1 MEPLMIECRCCCKSL
16 VFKPADLIVTCP
28 ACTTVNTRPRAQGA
42 ALDFLRRATQQ
53 RSSCDFVNAERS
65 YQHVLLDHPDEHE
78 ALWGLVLCRYGV
90 EYVPD
95 SHSGKHLPT
104 VHFIRRR
111 PMREDADFLHA
122 CELAPQEVRAQYEA
136 DAAYVDEVHSKAYSL
151 SRTAQPWDI
160 FLCYK
165 ATDPA
170 TRGDTPDL
178 HRARELYYKL
188 GQQGWRVFFAHDCLQ
203 SKAGASYEAPIYH
216 ALSTARVMLIVCSD
230 SEWLKTSWVHS
241 EWSRYLER
249 MDAGE
254 DCHLVPLLYGMNPAR
269 LPTPFLYRHIE
280 GLRMGELDAF
290 DHLRTVLNTYVPLKK
305 PEPQKPDSAR
315 ELLSLQFALEDGS
328 WERARTLSEAVL
340 DRQPDNAMAH
350 LYQLL
355 AQLELHAPGELRL
368 CHVDFQSMSAWK
380 RACRFATESEG
391 AMLETLLNGAK
402 AEQQKQEVQA
412 PPAKPAVDKQV
423 HEKIP
428 EKIVSPQPQ
437 QKQAVPTP
445 TFKPTDDKQVDEK
458 ASKKESGLESQQKR
472 MVQAPPAKPAES
484 KPVHKDE
491 PAKELILADA
501 QRLAQLNGRS
511 ISAAVWHTVALKHD
525 GTVVATG
532 DNGNGQCDTSHWR
545 DIIAVAAGQY
555 HTVGL
560 KYDGTVVA
568 VGGKTDSSWM
578 SMYLSEKKRVDYG
591 QLDVNG
597 WNDIIAISTGTK
609 HTVGLKRDGTCEAT
623 GSNEFGQC
631 NVSKWNDIVAIS
643 AGRYHT
649 MGLHSDGTVV
659 VTGTNYFGECDV
671 GNWKDIVAIS
681 VGSDHSVGLKRDGT
695 VIAAGSN
702 DVGQCD
708 VRYWHDIVAI
718 AASFSH
724 TVGLMSDGTVVA
736 TGENAYEKCNVENW
750 KNIIAISAA
759 CNYTIGLTR
768 DGTVV
773 ATGSN
778 GYGQCNVKSW
788 RDIRHQ
794 LTLD

>member
-16 VFKPADLIVTCP
+16 VFKPTDMVVTCP

-122 CELAPQEVRAQYEA
+122 CALAPQEVKAQYEA

-170 TRGDTPDL
+170 TGGDTPDL

-188 GQQGWRVFFAHDCLQ
+188 GQQGWRVFFAHDSLQ
-203 SKAGASYEAPIYH
+203 SKAGASYEAPIFH

-230 SEWLKTSWVHS
+230 SDWLKTSWVHS

-254 DCHLVPLLYGMNPAR
+254 NCHLVPLLYGMNPAL

-355 AQLELHAPGELRL
+355 AQLELHAPDELRL

-380 RACRFATESEG
+380 RACHFATESEG
-391 AMLETLLNGAK
+391 AMLEKLLNGAK
-402 AEQQKQEVQA
+402 EEQQKQEN
-412 PPAKPAVDKQV
+412 KQV
-423 HEKIP
+423 LKVE
-428 EKIVSPQPQ
+428 
-437 QKQAVPTP
+437 PTS
-445 TFKPTDDKQVDEK
+445 E
-458 ASKKESGLESQQKR
+458 
-472 MVQAPPAKPAES
+472 
-484 KPVHKDE
+484 
-491 PAKELILADA
+491 
-501 QRLAQLNGRS
+501 QRLAQLNGCS
-511 ISAAVWHTVALKHD
+511 IAAGYSHTVALKHD
-525 GTVVATG
+525 GTVVARG
-532 DNGNGQCDTSHWR
+532 CKANGQCDVSDWR
-545 DIIAVAAGQY
+545 DIVAVAA
-555 HTVGL
+555 
-560 KYDGTVVA
+560 A
-568 VGGKTDSSWM
+568 S
-578 SMYLSEKKRVDYG
+578 
-591 QLDVNG
+591 
-597 WNDIIAISTGTK
+597 I
-609 HTVGLKRDGTCEAT
+609 HTVGLKRDGTIVAVGNKYEY
-623 GSNEFGQC
+623 GQLRVKGW
-631 NVSKWNDIVAIS
+631 NDWNDIVAIS
-643 AGRYHT
+643 TGEYHT
-649 MGLHSDGTVV
+649 VGLKRDGTVV
-659 VTGTNYFGECDV
+659 VAGDTFFQQRDVNNWHDIVATSVSTFHVMGLMRDGTVVTAGDNEDGQCNV
-671 GNWKDIVAIS
+671 GNWTDIVAIAAGP
-681 VGSDHSVGLKRDGT
+681 VHSVGLKRDGT
-695 VIAAGSN
+695 VMAVGNNN
-702 DVGQCD
+702 DGQCNVSD
-708 VRYWHDIVAI
+708 WHDIVAI
-718 AASFSH
+718 AAGRHH
-724 TVGLMSDGTVVA
+724 TVGLMRNGTVVA
-736 TGENAYEKCNVENW
+736 TGDNDCSQCDVGSWNK
-750 KNIIAISAA
+750 IIAIAA
-759 CNYTIGLTR
+759 GDCHTIGLTR
-768 DGTVV
+768 NGTLV
-773 ATGSN
+773 AAGTSN
-778 GYGQCNVKSW
+778 FNKCDVGTW
-788 RDIRHQ
+788 RNIRHQ

>member
-16 VFKPADLIVTCP
+16 VFKPTDLIVTCP

-122 CELAPQEVRAQYEA
+122 CELAPQEVKAQYEA

-170 TRGDTPDL
+170 TGGDTPDL

-203 SKAGASYEAPIYH
+203 NKAGASYEAPIYH
-216 ALSTARVMLIVCSD
+216 ALSTARVMLIVCSN
-230 SEWLKTSWVHS
+230 SEWLQTSWVHS

-249 MDAGE
+249 MDAGK
-254 DCHLVPLLYGMNPAR
+254 DCHLVPLLYGMNPAL

-305 PEPQKPDSAR
+305 PEPQKPDNAR

-355 AQLELHAPGELRL
+355 AQLELHAPDELIL

-380 RACRFATESEG
+380 RACHFATESEG

-412 PPAKPAVDKQV
+412 PPAKPA
-423 HEKIP
+423 
-428 EKIVSPQPQ
+428 
-437 QKQAVPTP
+437 
-445 TFKPTDDKQVDEK
+445 
-458 ASKKESGLESQQKR
+458 
-472 MVQAPPAKPAES
+472 ES
-484 KPVHKDE
+484 KPVHEDE
-491 PAKELILADA
+491 PAKELSLADA

-511 ISAAVWHTVALKHD
+511 IAVARFLTVVLMHD

-545 DIIAVAAGQY
+545 DIIAVAAGHY

-560 KYDGTVVA
+560 KCDGTVVA
-568 VGGKTDSSWM
+568 VGGVFGVWRNFALPGEMKYWDNM
-578 SMYLSEKKRVDYG
+578 SYPEVER
-591 QLDVNG
+591 
-597 WNDIIAISTGTK
+597 WNDIIAISAGQD
-609 HTVGLKRDGTCEAT
+609 HIVGLKRDGTCEAT
-623 GSNEFGQC
+623 GSGGNGEC
-631 NVSKWNDIVAIS
+631 DVSKWNDIVAIS
-643 AGRYHT
+643 AGDFHT

-659 VTGTNYFGECDV
+659 ATGSKLDRKCAT

-681 VGSDHSVGLKRDGT
+681 AGTNHSVGLKRDGT
-695 VIAAGSN
+695 VITAGNN
-702 DVGQCD
+702 DFGQCD

-718 AASFSH
+718 AAGDSH

-736 TGENAYEKCNVENW
+736 TGKNNCEECNVENW
-750 KNIIAISAA
+750 KNIIAISAGYH
-759 CNYTIGLTR
+759 YTIGLTR

-773 ATGSN
+773 ATGFN
-778 GYGQCNVKSW
+778 KFDQCNVEKW

>member
-16 VFKPADLIVTCP
+16 VFKPTDMVVTCP

-53 RSSCDFVNAERS
+53 RSSCDFVNAEHS
-65 YQHVLLDHPDEHE
+65 YQHVLRDHPDEHE

-122 CELAPQEVRAQYEA
+122 CELAPQEVKAQYEA
-136 DAAYVDEVHSKAYSL
+136 DAAYVDEVHSRAYSL

-170 TRGDTPDL
+170 TGGDTPDL

-203 SKAGASYEAPIYH
+203 SKAGASYEAPIFH

-230 SEWLKTSWVHS
+230 SDWLQTSWVHS

-355 AQLELHAPGELRL
+355 AQLELHAPDELIL

-380 RACRFATESEG
+380 RACHFATEGEG
-391 AMLETLLNGAK
+391 AMLEKLLNGAK
-402 AEQQKQEVQA
+402 AEQQKQE
-412 PPAKPAVDKQV
+412 
-423 HEKIP
+423 
-428 EKIVSPQPQ
+428 
-437 QKQAVPTP
+437 
-445 TFKPTDDKQVDEK
+445 
-458 ASKKESGLESQQKR
+458 
-472 MVQAPPAKPAES
+472 VQAPPAKPAES

-491 PAKELILADA
+491 PAKELSLADA

-511 ISAAVWHTVALKHD
+511 ISAAVCHTVALKHD

-532 DNGNGQCDTSHWR
+532 DNDNGQCDTSHWR
-545 DIIAVAAGQY
+545 DIIEVAAGEY

-560 KYDGTVVA
+560 KCDGTVVA
-568 VGGKTDSSWM
+568 VGGKPLIWRKLIFLT
-578 SMYLSEKKRVDYG
+578 KREPVDYG

-597 WNDIIAISTGTK
+597 WNDIIAISASAE

-623 GSNEFGQC
+623 GSNVYGQC

-643 AGRYHT
+643 AGNFHT
-649 MGLHSDGTVV
+649 IGLHSDGTVV
-659 VTGTNYFGECDV
+659 ATGSNSYGKCDV

-681 VGSDHSVGLKRDGT
+681 GGGGHSVGLKRDGT
-695 VIAAGSN
+695 VMAVGANSF
-702 DVGQCD
+702 GQCNVND
-708 VRYWHDIVAI
+708 WHDIVAI
-718 AASFSH
+718 AAGCDH

-736 TGENAYEKCNVENW
+736 TGENDCEECNVENW
-750 KNIIAISAA
+750 KNIIAISAGYH
-759 CNYTIGLTR
+759 YTIGLTR

-773 ATGSN
+773 ATGDN
-778 GYGQCNVKSW
+778 CYGQCNVEKW
-788 RDIRHQ
+788 RNIRHQ